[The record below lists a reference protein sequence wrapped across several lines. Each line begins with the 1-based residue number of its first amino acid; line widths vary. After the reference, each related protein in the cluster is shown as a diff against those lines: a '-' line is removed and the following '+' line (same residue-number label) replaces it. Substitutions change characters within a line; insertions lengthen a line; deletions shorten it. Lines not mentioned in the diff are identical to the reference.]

1 MPVKDTLV
9 GSNRR
14 LNTMIAGWVCIAL
27 GAGVTLSEVSL
38 FALAVAAPL
47 SIGGVILLLVG
58 IGMGPD
64 GVPKELRASPWEPD
78 QAKMPDAGR
87 VMYRLDTTLS
97 KPIRTSILCGR
108 CAHLEWVVGVKPRQF
123 TCPSCGTEL
132 WPFEEE

>member
-1 MPVKDTLV
+1 MKDAPI

-14 LNTMIAGWVCIAL
+14 LNTVIAGWVCIAL
-27 GAGVTLSEVSL
+27 GAGVTLSNASL
-38 FALAVAAPL
+38 FALAVATPL

-64 GVPKELRASPWEPD
+64 GDPDKSRVSSWEPD
-78 QAKMPDAGR
+78 SMTMPDAGR

-97 KPIRTSILCGR
+97 KPIRSSIICGR
-108 CAHLEWVVGVKPRQF
+108 CAHLEWVEGVKPNEF

-132 WPFEEE
+132 WLSEEE